1 MLAKKSAFPAISIST
16 PGFFYLAKNVISGWF
31 LLLFGQF
38 QNQGFM
44 GQLLSL
50 SLTCLMPSK
59 AGGGVVHRTC
69 LNLFHLVWGGGGCT
83 EQAQ

>member
-1 MLAKKSAFPAISIST
+1 
-16 PGFFYLAKNVISGWF
+16 
-31 LLLFGQF
+31 
-38 QNQGFM
+38 M

-69 LNLFHLVWGGGGCT
+69 LNLFHLVWGGGGGVHRAST
-83 EQAQ
+83 MSMLLQHEQIIILKPQLYSKFGGFRFFQNDAVFLKYN